1 MEYLSM
7 KLISY
12 ALLALMAF
20 VAEASDKEAAIRQ
33 NNFALVAGN
42 LGYQDSRFLSRP
54 ANNAHQMQGNVHPW
68 PFYAYLYC
76 LSHKYKGY
84 VFQMYEVRME
94 DASRQL
100 TIDLY
105 SDRSASDNSHAARI
119 RIGRSNMGYY
129 AAMAEDYES
138 GMDKRS
144 QYQGLVTNL
153 FNRCQMEILGK

>member
-1 MEYLSM
+1 M
-7 KLISY
+7 KLISC
-12 ALLALMAF
+12 ALLVF
-20 VAEASDKEAAIRQ
+20 VTLSVAASNKNAAIKQ

-42 LGYQDSRFLSRP
+42 LGYQDNRFLTRP
-54 ANNAHQMQGNVHPW
+54 ANNAHQMQGNVFAW

-76 LSHKYKGY
+76 LSERYKGY
-84 VFQMYEVRME
+84 VFQMYEVNMT

-105 SDRSASDNSHAARI
+105 SDRSASDSSHAARI

-153 FNRCQMEILGK
+153 FNRCQIEILSK